1 MAHVVD
7 RPHPPLPSVGHGLR
21 LDGVTVSLGGK
32 EILHQL
38 TTGLQAQAIGLLGP
52 NGAGKS
58 TLIRTLMGIH
68 RPTAGTARFVGIDEP
83 PGPSLRAAIGYMP
96 EHDAFIGD
104 MTAVRMVRYMA
115 ELAGL
120 PPHEALE
127 RAHEALFF
135 VGLGEARYRQV
146 GGFSTGM
153 KQLVKLAQAIVH
165 APRVIILDEPTNG
178 LDPGGRLR
186 MLELV
191 TQIRNSGEAMVL
203 LSSHLLPDVE
213 TVCDQVLILHR
224 GRVAGT
230 CDLAAEATRASE
242 LFEVELVAEC
252 PAFVDRLVDLG
263 CEVQE
268 KAPRRLLV
276 TLPEGAAA
284 ADVVRAASDHGA
296 AFRTLERSRDSLH
309 EVFLRVL
316 EDADGGA

>member
-1 MAHVVD
+1 MSTATAS
-7 RPHPPLPSVGHGLR
+7 RPGLAKHDGHGIH
-21 LDGVTVSLGGK
+21 LDAVSVSLSGK

-38 TTGLQAQAIGLLGP
+38 TGELRAQSIGLLGP

-58 TLIRTLMGIH
+58 TLIRTLMGVH
-68 RPTAGTARFVGIDEP
+68 RPTSGSAGFLGIDER
-83 PGPSLRAAIGYMP
+83 PGPGLRAAVGYMP

-178 LDPGGRLR
+178 LDPGGRMR

-191 TQIRNSGEAMVL
+191 TQIRDSGQAMVL

-230 CDLAAEATRASE
+230 CDLEAERNSASE
-242 LFEVELVAEC
+242 LLEVELVAEN
-252 PAFVDRLVDLG
+252 PAFLDQLGGLGCHVNPKGPRQAIVTLVDG
-263 CEVQE
+263 V
-268 KAPRRLLV
+268 
-276 TLPEGAAA
+276 GA
-284 ADVVRAASDHGA
+284 ADVVRAARDHGA

-309 EVFLRVL
+309 EIFLRVL